1 MANTGQ
7 MLMVLGALLLFTI
20 MLPSVNNTL
29 LYNDRAV
36 IESNAELVAMGL
48 AQRILAEAGVE
59 AFDVVCL
66 SMPPTMANQLTA
78 PGSLGPA
85 GGETYPNFNDL
96 DDFHNLSLVDSTSLP
111 SVQFNIT
118 AQVVYVNPNNPSQVM
133 GSQTFAKRLRVTVTS
148 PFLVN
153 PANNQPIQVQLEQVY
168 AYYL

>member
-7 MLMVLGALLLFTI
+7 MLMVLGALLLFSL

-36 IESNAELVAMGL
+36 ILNNAELVAMGL
-48 AQRILAEAGVE
+48 AQRILAEASTE
-59 AFDVVCL
+59 AFDVICL
-66 SMPPTMANQLTA
+66 SVPPVTPSQLTA
-78 PGSLGPA
+78 PGGLGPA

-96 DDFHNLSLVDSTSLP
+96 DDFNNLSLADSTSLP
-111 SVQFNIT
+111 SVLFNIT
-118 AQVVYVNPNNPSQVM
+118 AQVVYVNPNNPSQVS

-153 PANNQPIQVQLEQVY
+153 PANNQSIQIQLEQVY